1 MRKSQILMTGKYFYW
16 CQIWLARMIDKSGN
30 ISIIISI
37 NTKSISILEKENR
50 LIKNC
55 QKWSEFWVLYL
66 VIQIKQVRIFS
77 SFRFRIRNK
86 FPNIF
91 TNKRSLGNIGKWANS
106 PTHSKGFE
114 DLKSHG
120 NPVLKDPIMAAGNV
134 ATAKVVTFENHR
146 RLFVIETVFETA
158 LQIVPGFDAQ
168 IGTVAGVFC
177 GAVVSTFAMLQSY
190 SDRYWYLNFLG
201 LYLD

>member
-1 MRKSQILMTGKYFYW
+1 
-16 CQIWLARMIDKSGN
+16 
-30 ISIIISI
+30 
-37 NTKSISILEKENR
+37 
-50 LIKNC
+50 
-55 QKWSEFWVLYL
+55 
-66 VIQIKQVRIFS
+66 
-77 SFRFRIRNK
+77 
-86 FPNIF
+86 
-91 TNKRSLGNIGKWANS
+91 
-106 PTHSKGFE
+106 
-114 DLKSHG
+114 
-120 NPVLKDPIMAAGNV
+120 MAAGNV